1 MKPRF
6 WSAVI
11 ATFVACTVVCSWS
24 NAFAATLAVTVNSTN
39 TLTAP
44 FLPAAATAT
53 GTGVTNSAA
62 WSASRTVLGIPT
74 WIEGYESL
82 TPAANV
88 TLDWLKGRT
97 KAISLNQNTTFASS
111 NVPSG
116 STNIQTMVVQVIGD
130 GVSSV
135 AFTGVSWQTVQVP
148 VPPSGIISLYVL
160 RARSSGVVGYAVDFT
175 GGGSALWAVVGG
187 VFVPSPSQDY
197 LSFVSSATSTG
208 TNTIFNI
215 NTDTVQVAGESLF
228 IASNNDGVQF
238 RVDAVSGYSN
248 TGTKVFVDNGTFTS
262 ISSATQD
269 VFSGFYG
276 NSLPTDVPTTSA
288 ALAFD
293 LDSPHIL
300 YQWDGSQ
307 WY

>member
-1 MKPRF
+1 MKTLLTALVLLALTLALSPAR
-6 WSAVI
+6 A
-11 ATFVACTVVCSWS
+11 ANQTVV
-24 NAFAATLAVTVNSTN
+24 VDSTAQ
-39 TLTAP
+39 LTAP
-44 FLPAAATAT
+44 FLPSAIN
-53 GTGVTNSAA
+53 GTKVISGPVWRDSA
-62 WSASRTVLGIPT
+62 TVLGLPT
-74 WIEGYESL
+74 WIEGYEAL

-97 KAISLNQNTTFASS
+97 KAITLNQNTTFASS

-148 VPPSGIISLYVL
+148 IPPSGIISLYVL
-160 RARSSGVVGYAVDFT
+160 RARVSGVVGYAVDFT

-197 LSFVSSATSTG
+197 LSSVSSATSTG
-208 TNTIFNI
+208 TNVIANI
-215 NTDTVQVAGESLF
+215 DTETDQVDGETLLNV
-228 IASNNDGVQF
+228 ANNSATRF
-238 RVDAVSGYSN
+238 RVDAVTGYGGL
-248 TGTKVFVDNGTFTS
+248 GTKVFLDNGKFGS
-262 ISSATQD
+262 IAAATQD

-276 NSLPTDVPTTSA
+276 GGLPTDTPTTSA
-288 ALAFD
+288 ALAYD
-293 LDSPHIL
+293 LDPPNTL
-300 YQWDGSQ
+300 YQWDGVN